1 MSVPRLAVAFC
12 TCCPVYLLWFRL
24 HRFCYGVGGNLSRV
38 TQHVSSRGWA
48 WTKVWRFQEWLCSPQ
63 CPSASLLLGDME
75 EKLTDKDA
83 TILSHQSSL
92 WWEGSRC
99 KCRQSIH
106 CHATYTKTKYGP
118 SFFSFSK
125 TFVTSKVW
133 KGSQSNKFMCM
144 TMTQGIPF
152 AIWPWASND
161 RSLDSKTLRSLPALV
176 WCVDGKPPS
185 FSTAPLTC
193 ECLLVDRCVNDDSK

>member
-1 MSVPRLAVAFC
+1 MGWGETFPGWHNMWVAEAGLEPR
-12 TCCPVYLLWFRL
+12 
-24 HRFCYGVGGNLSRV
+24 S
-38 TQHVSSRGWA
+38 
-48 WTKVWRFQEWLCSPQ
+48 
-63 CPSASLLLGDME
+63 
-75 EKLTDKDA
+75 
-83 TILSHQSSL
+83 
-92 WWEGSRC
+92 EGSRSGC
-99 KCRQSIH
+99 VHLNALQPLSCSVTWKRSWQIKMPLSFPIRAHSGEKDLDVNADSPFIAMLLTQRQNMVR
-106 CHATYTKTKYGP
+106 P
-118 SFFSFSK
+118 FFSFSK

-152 AIWPWASND
+152 AIVWPWASND